1 MTSKLRTLLVIDH
14 DESVRQSVVPMLQDS
29 NYSVH
34 LETTSQGGMQWV
46 ANHHPELVLVD
57 LSMPDIDGINLM
69 LALKA
74 RDDSIA
80 VIVTSAFGSA
90 RDVVEALRK
99 GATDYLIKPI
109 ENVDFLNHTIKRALD
124 SRDLRLENEV
134 YKRELESAN
143 AELREN
149 IRILECD
156 QQAARQV
163 QRNLLPAT
171 PAKVAGV
178 TLEHKVIPSLYLSG
192 DFVDYGGIENRY
204 VAFYL
209 TDVSG
214 HGASSAFVTIWL
226 KPLVR
231 RIFKDCQSR
240 EEELNLLQNPSLL
253 VQHVNKELIQS
264 HFGCHLTCFV
274 GVFDTQEGVLRYV
287 TAGHLPQPILIEKG
301 RARYLTGKG
310 KPVGIFKD
318 NQWQVY
324 SEYIEDGF
332 NLVVF
337 SDGILDTLPA
347 EGLIER
353 EALLLEHMQG
363 LSDGGMASILSRL
376 NLHADRAGP
385 DDVAILSVE
394 QRGRL

>member
-1 MTSKLRTLLVIDH
+1 MTGTLRTLLVIDH
-14 DESVRQSVVPMLQDS
+14 DESVRHTIVAMLQDS
-29 NYSVH
+29 NYGVH
-34 LETTSQGGMQWV
+34 LETTSQGGVQWFI
-46 ANHHPELVLVD
+46 AHQPDLVLVD
-57 LSMPDIDGINLM
+57 LTMPDIDGINLM
-69 LALKA
+69 LALRA
-74 RDDSIA
+74 QDECVS
-80 VIVTSAFGSA
+80 VIVTSAVGSA

-109 ENVDFLNHTIKRALD
+109 QNVDFLTHTVNRALM
-124 SRDLRLENEV
+124 SRDLRRENER
-134 YKRELESAN
+134 YKRDLERANLELKDYV
-143 AELREN
+143 
-149 IRILECD
+149 RILECD

-171 PAKVAGV
+171 PAKVAGI

-192 DFVDYGGIENRY
+192 DFVDYGGIQNRY

-231 RIFKDCQSR
+231 RMFKECHTKED
-240 EEELNLLQNPSLL
+240 EINLLRDPSLL
-253 VQHVNKELIQS
+253 VQYVNKELIQS

-274 GVFDTQEGVLRYV
+274 GVFDTQERILSYV
-287 TAGHLPQPILIEKG
+287 TAGHLPLPILVEQG

-310 KPVGIFKD
+310 KPVGIFS
-318 NQWQVY
+318 NNRWQVFK
-324 SEYIEDGF
+324 ERIEDGF

-347 EGLIER
+347 QGLLER
-353 EALLLEHMQG
+353 EAYLLEQMQG
-363 LSDGGMASILSRL
+363 LEGGLSAILTRL
-376 NLHADRAGP
+376 DLHADRAGP
-385 DDVAILSVE
+385 DDIAILSLE
-394 QRGRL
+394 QRGHLW

>member
-1 MTSKLRTLLVIDH
+1 MISDLRTLLVIDH
-14 DESVRQSVVPMLQDS
+14 DESVRHTIVAMLQDS
-29 NYSVH
+29 DYGVH
-34 LETTSQGGMQWV
+34 LETSSQGGLQWFI
-46 ANHHPELVLVD
+46 AHRPDLVLVD
-57 LSMPDIDGINLM
+57 LTMPDIDGINLM
-69 LALKA
+69 LALREQDA
-74 RDDSIA
+74 AVS
-80 VIVTSAFGSA
+80 VIVTSAVGSA

-109 ENVDFLNHTIKRALD
+109 QNIDFLTHAVNRALV
-124 SRDLRLENEV
+124 SRDLRRENEQ
-134 YKRELESAN
+134 YKHDLERAN
-143 AELREN
+143 LELRDYV
-149 IRILECD
+149 RILECD

-192 DFVDYGGIENRY
+192 DFVDYGGIQNRY

-231 RIFKDCQSR
+231 RLFKDCRSQ
-240 EEELNLLQNPSLL
+240 EEEVNLLRDPSLL
-253 VQHVNKELIQS
+253 VQYVNKELIHS

-274 GVFDTQEGVLRYV
+274 GVLDTQEQVLSYV
-287 TAGHLPQPILIEKG
+287 TAGHLPLPILVEGG
-301 RARYLTGKG
+301 RARYLEGKG
-310 KPVGIFKD
+310 KPVGIFAD
-318 NQWQVY
+318 NQWEVFHEQVA
-324 SEYIEDGF
+324 DGF

-347 EGLIER
+347 EGLLEQ
-353 EALLLEHMQG
+353 EAYLLNRMQG
-363 LSDGGMASILSRL
+363 LEGGLGGVLSRL
-376 NLHADRAGP
+376 NLTADRAGP
-385 DDVAILSVE
+385 DDIAILSLE